1 MDIREIGRYQ
11 VIRELGRG
19 AGGVVYLAEDPKI
32 GRKVAIKTILAST
45 IGLGGQKHAE
55 TLRRRLLR
63 EAKSAGALA
72 HPNIV
77 TVFEMD
83 EGGPMTYIV
92 MEFIEG
98 ATLRDAME
106 GKDRLETAE
115 ALRLLEQ
122 AAAGLDYAHARS
134 VVHRDVKPANI
145 MITDDGTVKIADF
158 GVAKVLSEA
167 TLALTQAG
175 AAVGTPHYMSPEQVL
190 GKPVDGRSDQF
201 SLAVI
206 GYELLAGRR
215 PFDGDSLTTVMYQIV
230 NEDPLAPQQL
240 DVAIPPAAMEVMLR
254 ALAKEPEQRYA
265 TCRAFVEELRLA
277 VRPAAAAP
285 APVAP
290 PVVPA
295 AAPVVPAAA
304 PVVPVAAP
312 VVPVAAPVVPVAA
325 SVVPVAAPVAAPAA
339 PAPPAPTPS
348 VEVPVTA
355 LAPAP
360 SAKRKTAVRVAAAAV
375 LVALAALLV
384 LTWERKN
391 TPKPAAHEAVATQTP
406 ASAPASAPPP
416 VLKTAAPVVVKK
428 APAVIVKPPAEAAEM
443 PVPPVRGGSFQWT
456 GDLAGGD
463 SLGIT
468 GNEADNGTISGR
480 ALPRHAAAM
489 VEVDPPDVKVSE
501 EPSAENGYKLLL
513 INEGREVTSISV
525 SWKPGKRKEGE

>member
-11 VIRELGRG
+11 VVRELGRG

-32 GRKVAIKTILAST
+32 GRKVAIKTILAQT
-45 IGLGGQKHAE
+45 IGVGGQKHAE

-98 ATLRDAME
+98 STLRDAME
-106 GKDRLETAE
+106 AKNRLETAE

-254 ALAKEPEQRYA
+254 ALAKEPEHRYD
-265 TCRAFVEELRLA
+265 TCRRFVEELRQA
-277 VRPAAAAP
+277 VRPAAA
-285 APVAP
+285 

-295 AAPVVPAAA
+295 ATPVVPAAA

-312 VVPVAAPVVPVAA
+312 VVPVGTPVVPAAAPVGPVAAPVVPA
-325 SVVPVAAPVAAPAA
+325 STQAAPVAPSA
-339 PAPPAPTPS
+339 PAPSPS
-348 VEVPVTA
+348 VEVPDTT
-355 LAPAP
+355 LAPAQTGN
-360 SAKRKTAVRVAAAAV
+360 RKTVLRVAAAAV

-384 LTWERKN
+384 LTWERR
-391 TPKPAAHEAVATQTP
+391 TASKPVVHEAVKTQTP
-406 ASAPASAPPP
+406 APVPASTPPP
-416 VLKTAAPVVVKK
+416 VLKTAAPVAVKK
-428 APAVIVKPPAEAAEM
+428 APAVIANPPAAAAEK
-443 PVPPVRGGSFQWT
+443 PLPPVRGGSFQWT

-468 GNEADNGTISGR
+468 GNEADNGTISGGG
-480 ALPRHAAAM
+480 LPRRAAVM

-501 EPSAENGYKLLL
+501 EPSADNGYKLLL